1 MSGRAYRLKRA
12 VGAEMSVHS
21 PDDYRRAAKE
31 SRRLA
36 DHAADK
42 WERDSLLRIAAD
54 WERLSQF
61 AQQAVKPVNPVF
73 KTGR

>member
-1 MSGRAYRLKRA
+1 
-12 VGAEMSVHS
+12 
-21 PDDYRRAAKE
+21 
-31 SRRLA
+31 LA